1 MWRCSSTSSNSTQ
14 KLARISTAKISRDVR
29 ESITPAAWGTSL
41 RYIASIFCAICSRAV
56 RLRNVSDSSWPHHAK
71 LRLMLEHE
79 GDPTIKAE
87 DAQCANGRCNC
98 LEIALAKRKG
108 KFGGHPT
115 VATVLLESSWRE
127 QLIADTK
134 DSFAKEA
141 LKKLLVIELKT
152 LEEEKKAEEPEPA
165 SASPAAKSKEEP
177 ERSDPN
183 SPKTALEILLTEKV
197 AELKN
202 KMAKQEKAIE
212 AWKSKF
218 KSCQN
223 NMNFNIR
230 AAAQR
235 ADKDL

>member
-1 MWRCSSTSSNSTQ
+1 
-14 KLARISTAKISRDVR
+14 
-29 ESITPAAWGTSL
+29 
-41 RYIASIFCAICSRAV
+41 
-56 RLRNVSDSSWPHHAK
+56 
-71 LRLMLEHE
+71 MLEHE

-108 KFGGHPT
+108 KFGGHLT
-115 VATVLLESSWRE
+115 VATVLLEGSWRE

-141 LKKLLVIELKT
+141 LKKLLVMELKT
-152 LEEEKKAEEPEPA
+152 LEEEKKAEEPETEETEEPEPEEGYPAPA
-165 SASPAAKSKEEP
+165 SHADKSKEEP
-177 ERSDPN
+177 EQSDPN
-183 SPKTALEILLTEKV
+183 KPKTALELLLTQKV
-197 AELKN
+197 AELEN